1 MQKVKIRSNQTND
14 HQVTKRSVLPAPQP
28 IDILTWN
35 ILVCETVRRMHVVED
50 DIANCKQDKLEVC
63 LQRDGCPTVPKTTC
77 TISKQNTTKEYSDT
91 QVLSLLVPHFSLG

>member
-1 MQKVKIRSNQTND
+1 MQKVKIRSNETYD
-14 HQVTKRSVLPAPQP
+14 PQE
-28 IDILTWN
+28 ICSASAAAILTWN
-35 ILVCETVRRMHVVED
+35 IPVCETVRRMHVVED